1 MAIMDVMAIAAV
13 MPILTK
19 TAWMATMTLIISFT
33 MIASTIMSVAI
44 FLIISDID
52 MVIMAAVAITG
63 VMAPLAVMNTLL

>member
-1 MAIMDVMAIAAV
+1 MA
-13 MPILTK
+13 K
-19 TAWMATMTLIISFT
+19 MTLIIRFT

-44 FLIISDID
+44 SLIISDID

>member
-19 TAWMATMTLIISFT
+19 TARMATMTLIISFT
-33 MIASTIMSVAI
+33 MIAPTIMSVAI